1 MIKIYCIKSTNCD
14 EVYVS
19 FTRGDISDIFNS
31 YKNKYNSYKNGHGAF
46 RKIFK
51 IFECDD
57 CYYIILE
64 DVFYINL
71 KERLMHYKNSN
82 KCINH
87 VKKYKRKYYYKRKNR
102 VNFVNLI

>member
-64 DVFYINL
+64 LSRRDDLESLCYT
-71 KERLMHYKNSN
+71 LMY
-82 KCINH
+82 
-87 VKKYKRKYYYKRKNR
+87 
-102 VNFVNLI
+102 FFFFW